1 MEINLDD
8 VNIVTFDDVDNNPN
22 LGTNI
27 PNELN
32 PSLGEPSIT
41 NETIDINTVSGM
53 QAFVDGVVGPPVTE
67 LVIEETSNNSNGV
80 TDDIELVNIADPY
93 KNVDCTDIDKVANVT
108 FEHIGRMLGLED
120 VSIEPSDD
128 GFVPPD
134 RNPQMALI
142 PINDPTKPPS
152 LDELRDK
159 MNLSDVPSDSDELN
173 NADVGEILA
182 SNTAISGLLASTGFD
197 LTMATEQFSGD
208 ADLLTDAEIDAL
220 EKLNIAIR
228 DRQDELEEV
237 RTVLIEQKGLDSDTA
252 KRIESFDKGLISSRV
267 SLETISRFP
276 SKHGYTEAL
285 ESVEHAIVIAKAA
298 GAVAIF
304 ALLVKIILH
313 IKKVLTARGSVS
325 EKDRAAV
332 RTLQQKLV
340 VELGRIDKD
349 YSGELKTNDKLAE
362 KFDALM
368 KKHKLPVRLGQK
380 PFLQINEGVMSS
392 YIRANLENKYNSM
405 IDKMITGDSAQRMT
419 RTLIDGINSAM
430 PLVNSRFVE
439 LENKFKTNDTLDPA
453 SFKVDLPFVLQ
464 LEKIAGITSNSDV
477 IAEKVIY
484 LKDGI
489 NKLLNSGQN
498 TAAIPTYQKLIEFK
512 YDIDSAYE
520 FNDKYDKELRKLLNS
535 TDKLRKES
543 GSLTDAAMAKN
554 REECASVLKT
564 SVQSLLS
571 LTIMLVQIRD
581 CANTIVKTLRS
592 ASVKSTDDW
601 TKLFAGTGITFKV
614 S

>member
-32 PSLGEPSIT
+32 PSLGEPGIT

-220 EKLNIAIR
+220 EK
-228 DRQDELEEV
+228 
-237 RTVLIEQKGLDSDTA
+237 T
-252 KRIESFDKGLISSRV
+252 
-267 SLETISRFP
+267 
-276 SKHGYTEAL
+276 
-285 ESVEHAIVIAKAA
+285 
-298 GAVAIF
+298 
-304 ALLVKIILH
+304 
-313 IKKVLTARGSVS
+313 
-325 EKDRAAV
+325 
-332 RTLQQKLV
+332 
-340 VELGRIDKD
+340 
-349 YSGELKTNDKLAE
+349 
-362 KFDALM
+362 
-368 KKHKLPVRLGQK
+368 
-380 PFLQINEGVMSS
+380 
-392 YIRANLENKYNSM
+392 KYCNS
-405 IDKMITGDSAQRMT
+405 
-419 RTLIDGINSAM
+419 
-430 PLVNSRFVE
+430 
-439 LENKFKTNDTLDPA
+439 
-453 SFKVDLPFVLQ
+453 
-464 LEKIAGITSNSDV
+464 
-477 IAEKVIY
+477 
-484 LKDGI
+484 
-489 NKLLNSGQN
+489 
-498 TAAIPTYQKLIEFK
+498 
-512 YDIDSAYE
+512 
-520 FNDKYDKELRKLLNS
+520 
-535 TDKLRKES
+535 
-543 GSLTDAAMAKN
+543 
-554 REECASVLKT
+554 
-564 SVQSLLS
+564 
-571 LTIMLVQIRD
+571 
-581 CANTIVKTLRS
+581 
-592 ASVKSTDDW
+592 
-601 TKLFAGTGITFKV
+601 
-614 S
+614 